1 LLLNSSQSNS
11 GHSVLVLAVLDA
23 RNLLF
28 SESEQSLYELDDFSA
43 YVWRSLDS
51 GLSPEQIAGEVIEA
65 GTDIEAAEKAVAAA
79 VRTLRTIECRPAAPS
94 VPPIS
99 SSKECLERITLA
111 LAGAAVQINLAPPLR
126 AEVETVLGHLG
137 SDVTWSHVQLS
148 AHEADGT
155 VEIGMPGKPPSYCR
169 RAEFVPL
176 IKTLLV
182 ETVLSYANYDVAL
195 HAAAVAK
202 GSDASLLL
210 GSPGAGKT
218 TLATALARRGFYIAS
233 DDVVLLHNDQRLTGL
248 ALPSAIKESAW
259 SLLSSD
265 WPQLQSQAIYYRP
278 DGVRVRYL
286 RHEQRTEGALS
297 IRNVISLD
305 RQADAPASLQ
315 EVGAISILEALISE
329 GDAPDG
335 RLSESAFRS
344 LVGVLRGAR
353 CFRLKYSAFE
363 DAVEVLTADCL

>member
-1 LLLNSSQSNS
+1 M
-11 GHSVLVLAVLDA
+11 VLAVLDA

-28 SESEQSLYELDDFSA
+28 SESAQSLYELDDFSA

-51 GLSPEQIAGEVIEA
+51 GLSPEQIVREVIEA
-65 GTDIEAAEKAVAAA
+65 GTDSAAAEKAVAAA
-79 VRTLRTIECRPAAPS
+79 VRTLRTIEAKTAAPN
-94 VPPIS
+94 VPPAS
-99 SSKECLERITLA
+99 SSVERLERITLA
-111 LAGAAVQINLAPPLR
+111 LAGAAVQINLATSLR
-126 AEVETVLGHLG
+126 ADVDAVFGHLR

-148 AHEADGT
+148 AHEADGS
-155 VEIGMPGKPPSYCR
+155 VQIGMPGKPLSTCR
-169 RAEFVPL
+169 RSEFIPL

-182 ETVLSYANYDVAL
+182 DTVLRCAKYDVAL

-218 TLATALARRGFYIAS
+218 TLATALSRREFHIAS
-233 DDVVLLHNDQRLTGL
+233 DDVVLLHDNQRLTGL

-265 WPQLQSQAIYYRP
+265 WPQLQSQAIYCRP
-278 DGVRVRYL
+278 DGIRVRYL
-286 RHEQRTEGALS
+286 QHEQCPAEGALS

-305 RQADAPASLQ
+305 RQVDAPASLQ
-315 EVGAISILEALISE
+315 EVDAISILEALISE
-329 GDAPDG
+329 GDAQNG

-344 LVGVLRGAR
+344 LVGVLREAR

-363 DAVEVLTADCL
+363 DAVEVLTANCL